1 MHLQEKHTK
10 IKKKIMSTGDYP
22 LLPESFARE
31 KKMAC
36 FTLGVTLILIG
47 FMKLFQS
54 SFDKSEKWHG
64 NLILE
69 AESQWYLR
77 RLTTWF
83 IKKKIQ
89 YVSIIYIQS

>member
-1 MHLQEKHTK
+1 
-10 IKKKIMSTGDYP
+10 MSTDDYP
-22 LLPESFARE
+22 LLPER

-83 IKKKIQ
+83 VKKKIQ
-89 YVSIIYIQS
+89 YVSIIDIQS